1 MLARFAYRGPVIAAL
16 VDVDLHIPQANSLKA
31 KRSVVKSLIAALQ
44 NDLKVSVAEVGHQDL
59 WQRCRLGVAIAA
71 GSEVG
76 ARKVAQS
83 VEKIVWREPRVEIVS
98 FAVDIV
104 ASEE

>member
-1 MLARFAYRGPVIAAL
+1 MIAAL
-16 VDVDLHIPQANSLKA
+16 VDVELHIPAASSLKA
-31 KRSVVKSLIAALQ
+31 KRSVVKSLIAGLQ
-44 NDLKVSVAEVGHQDL
+44 NDLRVSVAEVGHQDL

-71 GSEVG
+71 GSETG

-98 FAVDIV
+98 IRVEIV
-104 ASEE
+104 ASED